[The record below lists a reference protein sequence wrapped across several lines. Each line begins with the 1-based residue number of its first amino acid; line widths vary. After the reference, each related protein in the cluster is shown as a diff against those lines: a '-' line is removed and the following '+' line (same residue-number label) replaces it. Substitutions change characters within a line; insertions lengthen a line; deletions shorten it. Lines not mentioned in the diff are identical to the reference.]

1 LNKSRFIY
9 GSILMVFMNI
19 IIRFIGFTYEV
30 LLSKYLGAEAMGLF
44 EIAVSTLMIF
54 LILINSGTSTSVT
67 KLVAEQQSKH
77 NYLNV
82 KGIFN
87 STLILNI
94 SLSILLGLGIIYF
107 AEDIAVQFLKNKDMT
122 IGVYLLVPAIVLISM
137 TSVFRSYFYGL
148 KNVIVPSI
156 GEIIEALAKVIVV
169 MTILYFIY
177 PLAPKYGALLAI
189 MGISI
194 GEFFNFLWYLYAKGK
209 YSIKKNTNIDKKQS
223 FLFRIITM
231 SLPLTISGFINAF
244 LRFCNTILI
253 PNRLMLAGY
262 TNAEAVSTIGRV
274 MGMTMPLIHL
284 PFIVTNAL
292 VVNLIPSLTEQVIL
306 KKYKDIKSDIQLSIK
321 ATLLIA
327 IPLCAIYLTL
337 SNSLAMFLYSDPI
350 VANYIRIMGLS
361 TVLIALQHNLSGI
374 LYGLNKQIIATITR
388 VFGMVIQ
395 VIVIFTL
402 VGDPK
407 YGINGIFIAYY
418 TSMIV
423 VMVMDLK
430 TLRGEIRLKLNYWDI
445 LGKPV
450 IASMFMV
457 VFIYFSNYD
466 LDKLQNT
473 NALVF
478 GSSLVVGAFAYIF
491 ILILTKAFPKNF
503 FKRLLA
509 K

>member
-1 LNKSRFIY
+1 
-9 GSILMVFMNI
+9 
-19 IIRFIGFTYEV
+19 
-30 LLSKYLGAEAMGLF
+30 LGAEAMGLF

-395 VIVIFTL
+395 V
-402 VGDPK
+402 
-407 YGINGIFIAYY
+407 FIAYY